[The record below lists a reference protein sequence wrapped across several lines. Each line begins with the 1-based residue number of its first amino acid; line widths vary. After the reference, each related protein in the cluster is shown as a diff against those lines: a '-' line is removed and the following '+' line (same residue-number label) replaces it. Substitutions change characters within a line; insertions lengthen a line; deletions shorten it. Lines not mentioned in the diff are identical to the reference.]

1 MQTSVLVVDDDI
13 GMCELLVDDLARRG
27 FHPLSSTRG
36 EDALRT
42 LHTHEVDLVI
52 TDLNMPGMNGL
63 ELCQDIRQN
72 WPEIPVIILTAF
84 GSMDSA
90 VAAMRADAF
99 DFITKPIELDLL
111 AMTIGRA
118 LKHRALEQKIQKLS
132 EKVEKQSGFD
142 QLIGSSA
149 IMEELRKQI
158 QLIARSNSSV
168 LITGETGTGKELIAR
183 SIHSHSPRANFPFVA
198 INCSALP
205 ETLMES
211 ELFGINKGAFTDA
224 RQDRKGLLLEADR
237 GSFFLDEIGEIPLS
251 LQVKLLR
258 VLEQR
263 TVRPIGGN
271 QERPFNVRIISA
283 THRDLEQE
291 IREGRFREDL
301 YYRLNVIQLNAPTLR
316 NREGDILILAQKFL
330 ELFAQQAKKNVTG
343 LSDPVMEKLFT
354 YSWPG
359 NVRELKNV
367 IERAVALTAYE
378 KIKIQDLPEKIK
390 DFSKETIPAPAQP
403 EEILLLDEVERRYIL
418 QTLQLLGGNR
428 SLASKKLGLDRKTL
442 YRKLQKYGLES

>member
-1 MQTSVLVVDDDI
+1 MQTSVLVVDNDI

-27 FHPLSSTRG
+27 FHPLSNTRG

-42 LHTHEVDLVI
+42 LHTHEVEVVI

-72 WPEIPVIILTAF
+72 WPEIPVIVLTAF

-118 LKHRALEQKIQKLS
+118 LKHRALERKIQKLS
-132 EKVEKQSGFD
+132 AKVEQQSGFD

-149 IMEELRKQI
+149 VMEELKKQI

-168 LITGETGTGKELIAR
+168 LITGETGTGKELVAR
-183 SIHSHSPRANFPFVA
+183 AIHSLSPRANFPFVA

-263 TVRPIGGN
+263 TVRPIGGK
-271 QERPFNVRIISA
+271 I
-283 THRDLEQE
+283 
-291 IREGRFREDL
+291 GRAH
-301 YYRLNVIQLNAPTLR
+301 V
-316 NREGDILILAQKFL
+316 
-330 ELFAQQAKKNVTG
+330 
-343 LSDPVMEKLFT
+343 
-354 YSWPG
+354 
-359 NVRELKNV
+359 
-367 IERAVALTAYE
+367 
-378 KIKIQDLPEKIK
+378 
-390 DFSKETIPAPAQP
+390 
-403 EEILLLDEVERRYIL
+403 
-418 QTLQLLGGNR
+418 
-428 SLASKKLGLDRKTL
+428 
-442 YRKLQKYGLES
+442 